1 MRSYQSPPLY
11 SVVIDELSVEIGDEI
26 DENNNDLSLNF
37 VKSGISEQNI
47 LGIMSLTN
55 ALNETENGSHQ
66 PNISIIDSY
75 SISQE
80 DFENIVV
87 DKPIDEKTITSEFE
101 LVSKDSFQEEK
112 VEKKTEISDTNQL
125 ETFKCGICNAEEC
138 FCQNTQ
144 IESMNFQEVEG
155 KTEISDKYQ
164 LETLK
169 CGICNA
175 EKCSCQNTK
184 SAPFNCNDCS
194 QSFILNSS
202 LNEHIT
208 EVHLKVACSFWCEN
222 CGTDDWFECMC
233 D

>member
-11 SVVIDELSVEIGDEI
+11 SFVIDELSVEIENEI
-26 DENNNDLSLNF
+26 DENNNYLSLNS

-47 LGIMSLTN
+47 QEIMSLTN
-55 ALNETENGSHQ
+55 ALNETENDSFQ

-87 DKPIDEKTITSEFE
+87 DEPIDEKTIASGFE
-101 LVSKDSFQEEK
+101 LVSKNSFQEEK

-125 ETFKCGICNAEEC
+125 ETFKCGMCNAAKC

-144 IESMNFQEVEG
+144 IESIDFQEEEEKTEITDTNQLKTLECEICNSEECSCQNTIKSESINFQEVEE
-155 KTEISDKYQ
+155 KTEISDKNQ
-164 LETLK
+164 LETFK

-175 EKCSCQNTK
+175 E
-184 SAPFNCNDCS
+184 
-194 QSFILNSS
+194 
-202 LNEHIT
+202 
-208 EVHLKVACSFWCEN
+208 
-222 CGTDDWFECMC
+222 DWFECMC

>member
-11 SVVIDELSVEIGDEI
+11 SVVTDELSVEIENEI
-26 DENNNDLSLNF
+26 DENNNDLSLNS

-55 ALNETENGSHQ
+55 ALNETEINSYQ

-87 DKPIDEKTITSEFE
+87 DEPIDEKTSEFE
-101 LVSKDSFQEEK
+101 LVSKDSFQKEK
-112 VEKKTEISDTNQL
+112 VKKKTEISNKNQL

-144 IESMNFQEVEG
+144 IESIDFQEEEEKIEITDTNQL
-155 KTEISDKYQ
+155 KTLECEVCNSD
-164 LETLK
+164 E
-169 CGICNA
+169 
-175 EKCSCQNTK
+175 CSCQTTTK
-184 SAPFNCNDCS
+184 SESIDFK
-194 QSFILNSS
+194 
-202 LNEHIT
+202 
-208 EVHLKVACSFWCEN
+208 EVGEKKERSHLGSIY
-222 CGTDDWFECMC
+222 
-233 D
+233 